1 MEKAL
6 KTLQKTLPFFRQAI
20 SEEEQGP
27 EVIRPLQMM
36 AVALY
41 RKEKEMIRPGVMLIL
56 ESESPVIPG
65 YDHKKEATKQGY
77 GGVLPQGLLA
87 KWAAQRN
94 ATIAVLSNLSEEQLA
109 RIGVTPDGEKVTIK
123 KFVQRWAEGEKETII
138 KLREG

>member
-20 SEEEQGP
+20 SEVEQSPEE
-27 EVIRPLQMM
+27 IRPLQMM

-41 RKEKEMIRPGVMLIL
+41 KKEKEMIRPGVMLIL

-77 GGVLPQGLLA
+77 GGVLPQGLLP

-123 KFVQRWAEGEKETII
+123 TLANMWAKEEKEMID
-138 KLREG
+138 KLRFG